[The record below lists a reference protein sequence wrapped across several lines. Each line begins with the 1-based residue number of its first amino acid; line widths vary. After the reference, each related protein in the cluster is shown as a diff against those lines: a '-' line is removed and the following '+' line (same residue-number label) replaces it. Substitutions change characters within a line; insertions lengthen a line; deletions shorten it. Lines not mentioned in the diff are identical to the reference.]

1 MRWLSQ
7 NEMVGIG
14 NFLATLVALDSEE
27 AGQVEVSEELEA
39 EEVEGAEGASRVG
52 NFKKREAVPTEI
64 DALTP
69 MPCPPA

>member
-1 MRWLSQ
+1 
-7 NEMVGIG
+7 MVGIG

-39 EEVEGAEGASRVG
+39 EEVEGAEGLSFVG
-52 NFKKREAVPTEI
+52 NFKKREAVRTEI